1 MSDSSMTS
9 RDRNGYH
16 RGYRRGGNCW
26 TRIGATVCL
35 VISIL
40 INVLLAAVI
49 VYLMRENRLLKRNM
63 STRKQVG
70 SAALEIVDTFLGG
83 GYE

>member
-1 MSDSSMTS
+1 
-9 RDRNGYH
+9 
-16 RGYRRGGNCW
+16 
-26 TRIGATVCL
+26 L